1 MAEVPPHL
9 VVVIS
14 GPSGV
19 GKDTLV
25 DRLLAEHPEF
35 SRPVTMTTRAPRPGE
50 VDGRDYVF
58 VTPEEFRRRIDA
70 GELLEHAFIYG
81 NLYGLPRT
89 QLEQALDRGDAVV
102 RVDVQGVA
110 SLRKLL
116 PAAVYIMLVPDS
128 FEHLERR
135 LRGRGEAHDDA
146 DLERRVAASREELT
160 RTDLFDHVVENVE
173 GDLDATIAA
182 VIRIVADERR
192 RVQAS
197 RHDSGCTPVGAAR

>member
-1 MAEVPPHL
+1 LTLAAPHL

-35 SRPVTMTTRAPRPGE
+35 ARPVTMTTRTPRAGE
-50 VDGRDYVF
+50 VDGRDYLF
-58 VTPEEFRRRIDA
+58 VTPEEFQRRVDA
-70 GELLEHAFIYG
+70 GDMLEHACIYG
-81 NLYGLPRT
+81 NMYGVPRAG
-89 QLEQALDRGDAVV
+89 LERAVESGDAVL

-116 PAAVYIMLVPDS
+116 PSAVYVMLVPDT

-135 LRGRGEAHDDA
+135 LRERGEAHDDG
-146 DLERRVAASREELT
+146 DLERRIAAAAEELT
-160 RTDLFDHVVENVE
+160 RTDLFDHILENVE
-173 GDLDATIAA
+173 GDLDGTIAR
-182 VIRIVADERR
+182 VIAIVNAERQR
-192 RVQAS
+192 
-197 RHDSGCTPVGAAR
+197 ARSSTVATRG